1 MTLSKSTKNKLGL
14 TFGNNRVR
22 VMAQETGSS
31 NRIEKNDKIQDK
43 ILRRSAKKDV
53 LVRSASGPKLT
64 SYVSRRN
71 EINIDDF
78 KLIESSSGKQRGKN
92 LLQNETDDAT
102 QYATSNTNTS
112 RLHLGFPVIVK
123 SKSSGDL
130 KSLEA
135 QTLKTQQNLNRD
147 KVVNSQ
153 RFIKAEISPMINRK
167 FPRRGTPEKL
177 KLPRVQQ
184 LRLGER
190 RRSRSLQDLSVEQV
204 TDLRRTFNRQMS
216 SSFEDFSWSDDWQKA
231 RDGVVRRRNG
241 LPSVEIT
248 DSCYDDYDINE
259 KNKLTR
265 SRSVNLPQNLSL
277 EERLTRIEKI
287 HGL

>member
-1 MTLSKSTKNKLGL
+1 
-14 TFGNNRVR
+14 
-22 VMAQETGSS
+22 MAQETGSS
-31 NRIEKNDKIQDK
+31 NRVEKNDKIEDK
-43 ILRRSAKKDV
+43 ILRRSEKKDV
-53 LVRSASGPKLT
+53 LVRSASGPKT
-64 SYVSRRN
+64 SNASRRN
-71 EINIDDF
+71 ELNIDDF
-78 KLIESSSGKQRGKN
+78 KLIHSSSDKQSGKN
-92 LLQNETDDAT
+92 LLQDDAT
-102 QYATSNTNTS
+102 QNAKSNKNTS

-123 SKSSGDL
+123 SKSSSDL

-135 QTLKTQQNLNRD
+135 QTSKTQKNLDRD

-153 RFIKAEISPMINRK
+153 RFMKAEISPMINRK

-190 RRSRSLQDLSVEQV
+190 RRSRSLQDLSAEQV

-216 SSFEDFSWSDDWQKA
+216 GSFEDFSWSEDWQRA

-248 DSCYDDYDINE
+248 DSYYDDFDINE

-265 SRSVNLPQNLSL
+265 SRSVNLPQDLSL
-277 EERLTRIEKI
+277 EERLARIEKI

>member
-1 MTLSKSTKNKLGL
+1 MTLSKSTKNKIRL
-14 TFGNNRVR
+14 TFGNNRVI

-31 NRIEKNDKIQDK
+31 DGVGKSDKVQDE
-43 ILRRSAKKDV
+43 ILRRSAKKDI
-53 LVRSASGPKLT
+53 LVRSASGQNT

-78 KLIESSSGKQRGKN
+78 KLIESASDKHRGKN
-92 LLQNETDDAT
+92 LLQDAT
-102 QYATSNTNTS
+102 QNAKSNKNTS
-112 RLHLGFPVIVK
+112 RLHLGFPAIVK
-123 SKSSGDL
+123 SKSSSDF

-135 QTLKTQQNLNRD
+135 QTSKNQRNLDRD
-147 KVVNSQ
+147 KVMNSQ
-153 RFIKAEISPMINRK
+153 RFMKAEISPMINRK
-167 FPRRGTPEKL
+167 FPTRGTPEKL

-204 TDLRRTFNRQMS
+204 TDLRREFSRQMS
-216 SSFEDFSWSDDWQKA
+216 ESFEDFSWSQDWQRA

-248 DSCYDDYDINE
+248 DSYYDDFDKND

-265 SRSVNLPQNLSL
+265 SRSVNLPQDLSL
-277 EERLTRIEKI
+277 EERLARIEQI
-287 HGL
+287 QGL